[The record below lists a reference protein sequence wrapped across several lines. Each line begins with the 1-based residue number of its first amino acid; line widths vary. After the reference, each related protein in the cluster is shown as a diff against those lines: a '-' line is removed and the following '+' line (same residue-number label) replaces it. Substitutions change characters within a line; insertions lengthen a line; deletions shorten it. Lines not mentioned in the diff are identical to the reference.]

1 MWGIPCQSLR
11 RLTVGGL
18 LLVLTPFSSAADLK
32 TAKIAVEAERTRVFL
47 DLAGPVDYK
56 LFEIANPDRIVLDL
70 RDSAAAESFAAPG
83 GKGLLKSLRTGAQN
97 KTDLRVVLD
106 LAADVRPKSFLMP
119 PDGGQGYRL
128 VVDLYPKGK
137 GKAEVVK
144 SARVAPA
151 KARDVVVMIDPGHGG
166 NDPGAKGNAGT
177 QEKNITMMVSRELKR
192 QIDKTPGMRAVL
204 TRDGDYYVGLE
215 DRYHKAREMKAD
227 LFVSIH
233 ADAFTSSDARGSSV
247 WMLSPRGAT
256 SEAARFLADR
266 ENNSDLVG
274 GVKLDRKD
282 NTLAA
287 VLLDLSQSS
296 TIEASGAVAQ
306 QVLRAIGKLGPTHR
320 GYVEKANF
328 VVLRS
333 PDVPSILVET
343 AFITNPEEERRLNN
357 PEQRELLATAIL
369 NGMRTYLQS
378 TPPPG
383 TQFAVAADKNKP
395 ERLAS
400 RKVEDSDDSSAEG
413 IALAR
418 VPRS

>member
-400 RKVEDSDDSSAEG
+400 RKVEDNDDSSAEG